1 MSMTLPR
8 LLENT
13 TASFPDHSAQLIKN
27 AEGEFQPRSW
37 SELLAEVDRFAAG
50 LLAQGVSRG
59 DHVGL
64 VSENRA
70 EWLVSDLAIMS
81 LGAVDV
87 PRGND
92 TTPQELTFILGHA
105 DVQTVIV
112 ENGNQLN
119 KLAGVAGDLPQVTW
133 VITLESGVAR
143 PETLPERIR
152 LSDYAGVVAS
162 GAERLNADAD
172 LVQRERAEGR
182 GEDTATI
189 IFTSGTTGEP
199 KGVMLSHGN
208 FLHQVEHVPDLVDVG
223 PDDVWLCVLPVWHS
237 FERIM
242 QYVAMG
248 RGSAL
253 AYSKPIGKIMLAD
266 FQKTR
271 PTWMASV
278 PRIWESIRAGV
289 LRNVRNGSAVSQAL
303 FASFVAIGGAW
314 AGLRDRFLGRLP
326 RFRRRSRLLDAL
338 TAAVP
343 LLLLTPLKL
352 LGDLLVFR
360 KIRARLGG
368 RFKAG
373 ISGGGALPPHV
384 DRFFSAAGILLLEG
398 YGLTET
404 APVLGV
410 RSQHHPVP
418 GTVGPVFPG
427 TEIRIVDE
435 TGNDL
440 PPGNQGLV
448 LARGPQVMKGYY
460 KRGEMTGAMIDRE
473 GWLNTGDLGMLTWD
487 NELRITGRAKDTI
500 VLSGGENVE
509 PAPIE
514 EKLRQSAYIAQAMV
528 VGQDQKFLGAL
539 IVAEE
544 DTLVEW
550 AAEQGMTGGTLR
562 DLVAE
567 PSVRKHI
574 RAEIDQV
581 VNRANG
587 FRNFELV
594 NRFVLL
600 AAPFEVGREL
610 SAKQEIKRHVIAEEY
625 AEDIASLFS

>member
-1 MSMTLPR
+1 MTLPR
-8 LLENT
+8 LLEST
-13 TASFPDHSAQLIKN
+13 AASFPDHSAQLIKDAN
-27 AEGEFQPRSW
+27 GEFQPRSW
-37 SELLAEVDRFAAG
+37 RELLAEVDAFAAG
-50 LLAQGVSRG
+50 LSAGGVGRG

-64 VSENRA
+64 ISENRA
-70 EWLVSDLAIMS
+70 EWLVSDLALMS
-81 LGAVDV
+81 LGAADV

-92 TTPQELTFILGHA
+92 TTPQELRFILSHA
-105 DVQTVIV
+105 DVHCTIV
-112 ENGNQLN
+112 ENAAQLA
-119 KLAGVAGDLPQVTW
+119 KLSSIIDELPDLEW
-133 VITLESGVAR
+133 VITLDEGIDR
-143 PETLPERIR
+143 PTGLPGRVR
-152 LSDYAGVVAS
+152 LADYSQIIAQ
-162 GAERLNADAD
+162 GAELLQSDPDRVHRA
-172 LVQRERAEGR
+172 RAEGD
-182 GEDTATI
+182 GDDTATI

-208 FLHQVEHVPDLVDVG
+208 FLHQVEHVPDLIDVG
-223 PDDVWLCVLPVWHS
+223 ADDVWLCVLPVWHS

-266 FQKTR
+266 FQKVR

-278 PRIWESIRAGV
+278 PRIWESIRAGIYRKV
-289 LRNVRNGSAVSQAL
+289 QSGGSVSRTL
-303 FASFVAIGGAW
+303 FRFFVAVGGTW

-326 RFRRRSRLLDAL
+326 RFRRRSRLLDSIVAAL
-338 TAAVP
+338 P
-343 LLLLTPLKL
+343 LLLLTPLKA
-352 LGDLLVFR
+352 LGDVLVFR
-360 KIRARLGG
+360 SIRARLGG

-410 RSQHHPVP
+410 RAQHHPVP

-435 TGNDL
+435 QGTEL
-440 PPGNQGLV
+440 PPGYQGVV

-460 KRGEMTGAMIDRE
+460 KRDDLTRSMIDEE
-473 GWLNTGDLGMLTWD
+473 GWINTGDLGMLTWD

-514 EKLRQSAYIAQAMV
+514 EKLRQSAFIAQAMV
-528 VGQDQKFLGAL
+528 VGQDRKFLGAL
-539 IVAEE
+539 IVPDGEVLADWARQEGRQAQRLDE
-544 DTLVEW
+544 LVEDP
-550 AAEQGMTGGTLR
+550 AIQKL
-562 DLVAE
+562 
-567 PSVRKHI
+567 I
-574 RAEIDQV
+574 RSEIDAV
-581 VNRANG
+581 VNKQNG
-587 FRNFELV
+587 FRSFELIY
-594 NRFVLL
+594 RFVLL
-600 AAPFEVGREL
+600 AEPFEVGREL
-610 SAKQEIKRHVIAEEY
+610 SAKQEIKRHVIAERY
-625 AEDIASLFS
+625 QAEISGLFS